1 MRRKISCASLLLITG
16 LIVNAQDPK
25 LLDSLSRAKQDTNK
39 VHLLWDIGASIIFQ
53 DPQKAIPYFRN
64 GIELSEKLKFEPG
77 LEKCNAATSTAFA
90 FNAKHDSCLYY
101 INKAIFYAKRI
112 GNVNRLALVHLN
124 RADVYKNM
132 NEYTSALQDCDTAMK
147 YADQSGNKDRMA
159 RIYNIISDVYEL
171 QAMYEPA
178 MQYIQK
184 AQAIYKE
191 INNPQMTGQSYFD
204 IATIHR
210 KMGNLDKGVQS
221 LQTAISIADSIKDI
235 RNLSA
240 FKGELAV
247 LMIEK
252 KNFSEAEA
260 LASDALEYARQ
271 TGNSTQEAVI
281 QTVFYNI
288 YFKQNQFQKAI
299 AAGLAAYNLIRDKN
313 DLGREQNI
321 AGMLAEAY
329 EKTGNTKEA
338 YHFLS
343 TSKKLN
349 DSLMAKRFSEETA
362 KLQARF
368 ELNQKD
374 KEILLLNKDKEL
386 QDQKLSRQRVL
397 FIASVALG
405 VLLLGGIVLL
415 VSRYRLRQRIKEM
428 QLRNQIAADLHD
440 EVGSSLS
447 SIHMLSEMATAKQDA
462 GQKEI
467 LHRVSSY
474 TRETMDKMSDI
485 VWMIKPSEKEG
496 LSLKER
502 MERFLYEMCNS
513 RQLNCSFEW
522 EGPELSRLNMEQR
535 KAIYLVF
542 KEAVNNALKYAH
554 PKSIAVKLRT
564 DSRMVKLTVKD
575 DGKGFDAATI
585 KKGNGLENMKTR
597 AEELGGQTVITS
609 SESEG
614 TQVSFSIPV

>member
-1 MRRKISCASLLLITG
+1 MRWKITAAFLLIISAH
-16 LIVNAQDPK
+16 IVDAQDPK
-25 LLDSLSRAKQDTNK
+25 LLDSLNRAKEDTNK

-53 DPQKAIPYFRN
+53 NPNQAIPFFRQ
-64 GIELSEKLKFEPG
+64 GLELSQKLQFEPG
-77 LEKCNAATSTAFA
+77 LEKCNAATSTAHA
-90 FNAKHDSCLYY
+90 FNSQLDSCLFY
-101 INKAIFYAKRI
+101 INKAIFYAKRV
-112 GNVNRLALVHLN
+112 GNANRLALVFLN
-124 RADVYKNM
+124 RADVYNNM
-132 NEYTSALQDCDTAMK
+132 DEYAAALQDCDTAIR
-147 YADQSGNKDRMA
+147 YAEQSGNKDRVA
-159 RIYNIISDVYEL
+159 RIYHIISDVYE
-171 QAMYEPA
+171 QQQMYKPA
-178 MQYIQK
+178 MEYLQK
-184 AQAIYKE
+184 ALAIYV
-191 INNPQMTGQSYFD
+191 IIGNPQMTGQSYFD
-204 IATIHR
+204 MATINR
-210 KMGNLDKGVQS
+210 KMGELDKGIQN
-221 LQTAISIADSIKDI
+221 LQTAINIADSIRDI

-252 KNFSEAEA
+252 KDFQKAEELAATA
-260 LASDALEYARQ
+260 LDYARQ
-271 TGNSTQEAVI
+271 TGNKRQEAVI

-288 YFKQNQFQKAI
+288 YFKQSQYQKAI
-299 AAGLAAYNLIRDKN
+299 TSGLAAYDIIRDMN

-338 YHFLS
+338 YRFLS

-349 DSLMAKRFSEETA
+349 DSLLAKQFSEETA

-374 KEILLLNKDKEL
+374 KEIQLLSKDSEL
-386 QDQKLSRQRVL
+386 QQQKLSRQRVM

-405 VLLLGGIVLL
+405 LLLLGGIILL
-415 VSRYRLRQRIKEM
+415 VNRYRLRQRIKEM

-447 SIHMLSEMATAKQDA
+447 SIHMLSEMASAKQDA

-485 VWMIKPSEKEG
+485 VWMIKPSETEA

-513 RQLNCSFEW
+513 RQLTCSFEW
-522 EGPELSRLNMEQR
+522 EGPELAKLNMEQR

-542 KEAVNNALKYAH
+542 KEAVNNSLKYAE
-554 PKSIAVKLRT
+554 PKSIHVKLRT
-564 DSRMVKLTVKD
+564 ESRMVKLTVKD
-575 DGKGFDAATI
+575 DGKGFDTTVTR
-585 KKGNGLENMKTR
+585 KGNGLGNMKGR
-597 AEELGGQTVITS
+597 ASELGGNAQVS
-609 SESEG
+609 SAPGEG
-614 TQVSFSIPV
+614 TEVRFSIPV